1 MTSLGM
7 HGRRRL
13 VCAVALLMISSP
25 ASAASGRQLL
35 QQCEALIRGVVVSGE
50 KVTLPKGRKAAECW
64 FYMGAI
70 QDLTATVENEGGP
83 SVLGMCLPPE
93 TTQMEII
100 WTFVTYARSHRND
113 LHLRATAIIIPAL
126 NEAFPCDNMNR

>member
-13 VCAVALLMISSP
+13 VCAVALLIISSP

-64 FYMGAI
+64 FYMSAI

-83 SVLGMCLPPE
+83 SVLGMCLPAE

-100 WTFVTYARSHRND
+100 WTFVRYARSHRND